1 MPKVAVYNLQGSQTG
16 EIELSDTLFAADINK
31 AVIHQVVR
39 AQLANKR
46 QGTKCTLTQSALT
59 RAEVRGGGKKPYR
72 QKGTG
77 RARQGSI
84 RSPQFNKG
92 GVVFAPKPR
101 SFRIAV
107 PKKMKRLALEGVLT
121 DKVVCNNFVVVEN
134 LALEAPKTKEMVKVL
149 GNLKLAQSKTL
160 IITAEPDETVARAA
174 GNIPA
179 VATSLVNTINVVD
192 VLKAD
197 KLLIT
202 KEAVERLQ
210 EVYN

>member
-46 QGTKCTLTQSALT
+46 QGTKCTLTRT
-59 RAEVRGGGKKPYR
+59 EVRGGGKKPYR

-107 PKKMKRLALEGVLT
+107 PKKTKRLALEGVLT

-134 LALEAPKTKEMVKVL
+134 LVLEAPKTKEMVKVL

-160 IITAEPDETVARAA
+160 IVTAEPDETVARAA

>member
-46 QGTKCTLTQSALT
+46 QGTKCTLTRT
-59 RAEVRGGGKKPYR
+59 EVRGGGKKPYR

-77 RARQGSI
+77 HARQGSI

>member
-16 EIELSDTLFAADINK
+16 EIELSETLFAADINT

-46 QGTKCTLTQSALT
+46 QGTKCTLTRT
-59 RAEVRGGGKKPYR
+59 EVRGGGRKPYR

-77 RARQGSI
+77 RARQGST
-84 RSPQFNKG
+84 RAPQWNKG

-101 SFRIAV
+101 SFRISV
-107 PKKMKRLALEGVLT
+107 PKKVKRLALEGVLT
-121 DKVVCNNFVVVEN
+121 DKVVAGGFIVVEN
-134 LALEAPKTKEMVKVL
+134 LALEAAKTKEMVKVL
-149 GNLKLAQSKTL
+149 GNLNLAQSKTL
-160 IITAEPDETVARAA
+160 VITSEPDDTVARAS
-174 GNIPA
+174 GNIPN
-179 VATSLVNTINVVD
+179 VATALVNTINVVD
-192 VLKAD
+192 ILKAD

-202 KEAVERLQ
+202 KEAVERLE

>member
-46 QGTKCTLTQSALT
+46 QGTKCTLTRT
-59 RAEVRGGGKKPYR
+59 EVRGGGKKPYR

-174 GNIPA
+174 GNILA

>member
-46 QGTKCTLTQSALT
+46 QGTKCTLTRT
-59 RAEVRGGGKKPYR
+59 EVRGGGKQPYR

>member
-46 QGTKCTLTQSALT
+46 QGTKCTLTRT
-59 RAEVRGGGKKPYR
+59 EVRGGGKKPYR

-77 RARQGSI
+77 RARQGST

-121 DKVVCNNFVVVEN
+121 DKVISNSFVVVEN

-149 GNLKLAQSKTL
+149 GNLNLAQSKTL

-202 KEAVERLQ
+202 KEAVERLE

>member
-16 EIELSDTLFAADINK
+16 EIELSETLFAADINK

-46 QGTKCTLTQSALT
+46 QGTKCTLTRT
-59 RAEVRGGGKKPYR
+59 EVRGGGRKPYR

-77 RARQGSI
+77 RARQGST
-84 RSPQFNKG
+84 RAPQWNKG

-101 SFRIAV
+101 SFRISV
-107 PKKMKRLALEGVLT
+107 PKKVKRLALEGVLT
-121 DKVVCNNFVVVEN
+121 DKVVAGGFIVVEN
-134 LALEAPKTKEMVKVL
+134 LALEAAKTKEMVKVL
-149 GNLKLAQSKTL
+149 GNLNLAQSKTL
-160 IITAEPDETVARAA
+160 VITSEPDDTVARAS
-174 GNIPA
+174 GNIPN
-179 VATSLVNTINVVD
+179 VATALVNTINVVD
-192 VLKAD
+192 ILKAD

-202 KEAVERLQ
+202 KEAVERLE

>member
-46 QGTKCTLTQSALT
+46 QGTKCTLTRT
-59 RAEVRGGGKKPYR
+59 EVRGGGKKPYR

-160 IITAEPDETVARAA
+160 IVTAEPDETVARAE

>member
-16 EIELSDTLFAADINK
+16 EIELSETLFAADINT

-46 QGTKCTLTQSALT
+46 QGTKCTLTRT
-59 RAEVRGGGKKPYR
+59 EVRGGGKKPYR

-77 RARQGSI
+77 RARQGST
-84 RSPQFNKG
+84 RAPQWIKG

-101 SFRIAV
+101 SFRISI
-107 PKKMKRLALEGVLT
+107 PKKVKRLALEGVLT
-121 DKVVCNNFVVVEN
+121 DKVVAGNFIVVED
-134 LALEAPKTKEMVKVL
+134 LALEAAKTKEMIKVL
-149 GNLKLAQSKTL
+149 ANLNMDGKTL
-160 IITAEPDETVARAA
+160 IITAEPDEIVARAS
-174 GNIPA
+174 GNIPN
-179 VATSLVNTINVVD
+179 VANALVNTINVVD
-192 VLKAD
+192 ILKAD

-202 KEAVERLQ
+202 KEAVERLE

>member
-46 QGTKCTLTQSALT
+46 QGTKCTLTRT
-59 RAEVRGGGKKPYR
+59 EVRGGGKKPYR

-77 RARQGSI
+77 RARQGSF